1 MSFYIK
7 KKKKFGFLKWMI
19 FQLDLLNFGSL
30 FTFAKKFLECPDFHT
45 WNGTSRQYQI
55 LENFRSKFFFFRHFG
70 HCGTNKHTLR
80 NPQGFF
86 RIFSS
91 QFLMFE
97 ILWMFFFISS
107 RLLRAYRFSTATAR
121 VSVRLKGWAPSE
133 ALQSYKSVQCRHP
146 ELIIEL

>member
-1 MSFYIK
+1 
-7 KKKKFGFLKWMI
+7 MI

-45 WNGTSRQYQI
+45 RNGTSRQYQI

-86 RIFSS
+86 RIFLS

-97 ILWMFFFISS
+97 CFFLYFESTTPRLQLFSGRQQHKARSS
-107 RLLRAYRFSTATAR
+107 LSPAERLST
-121 VSVRLKGWAPSE
+121 VRGA
-133 ALQSYKSVQCRHP
+133 AIV
-146 ELIIEL
+146 